1 MSNETTAMR
10 VDDEYGAI
18 VYNRSVFSAIAR
30 NVIDESRDAQV
41 AESSKMFHAD
51 KLSWIEDGHLFVSI
65 PIRVR
70 AAANVSD
77 VCTTLQNKISESI
90 EYMTDYKPE
99 SIRIQVVGFIF

>member
-1 MSNETTAMR
+1 MSNETTAMS
-10 VDDEYGAI
+10 VQDQYGSI

-41 AESSKMFHAD
+41 AESSRMFHAD
-51 KLSWIEDGHLFVSI
+51 RLSWIEDDKLFVSI
-65 PIRVR
+65 PVRVR
-70 AAANVSD
+70 SSANVSD
-77 VCTTLQNKISESI
+77 VCTALQNKISESI